1 MDLYG
6 LMTNNTRILILILSS
21 CVTIPLIA
29 TLGFS
34 IFQKRNP
41 PDMRSYAPEKQIALI
56 EKALAQHQS
65 VFLSPEYYPIIPAQD
80 LKALPS
86 PEEAAIATDDIANF
100 YRLNRERH
108 FSLLVLGTLPS
119 SAALVRHLIDS
130 PLWVLSDVSPWGYI
144 LLPNVPNIS
153 AKASWSPPTT
163 ETMTR
168 DYPDANKRAEWLIAS
183 AENLISIRRMR
194 DAEALL
200 KSAKD
205 TASSGKDSAALLAA
219 QASLAAAQGRW
230 NDALASAREAHHSDY
245 RNTTASEILIRALTE
260 CGHPDEALK
269 VARQLT
275 EQTKNQETLFL
286 LARAANASN
295 SKQEEIEALRS
306 LVSMARKQ
314 HQQLGASL
322 TYLGQAYARDGER
335 AQAMRTFQ
343 EAVSQPEL
351 NQEQR
356 ALLNHLIEHLR
367 PEDGIPLKN

>member
-1 MDLYG
+1 
-6 LMTNNTRILILILSS
+6 MTNNTRILILILSS

-34 IFQKRNP
+34 ILQKGNP
-41 PDMRSYAPEKQIALI
+41 PNLRSYAPEKQIALL
-56 EKALAQHQS
+56 EKAVAQHQS
-65 VFLSPEYYPIIPAQD
+65 VFLSPEYYPVIPAQN

-86 PEEAAIATDDIANF
+86 RVEASAATVDIADF
-100 YRLNRERH
+100 YKLNRERH
-108 FSLLVLGTLPS
+108 FSLLILGTLPS
-119 SAALVRHLIDS
+119 SAALVRHFIES
-130 PLWVLSDVSPWGYI
+130 PLWVLSDVSPWGYT
-144 LLPNVPNIS
+144 LLPTMPHTS
-153 AKASWSPPTT
+153 ATAPWSPPTR
-163 ETMTR
+163 ETLIR

-205 TASSGKDSAALLAA
+205 IASGRKEHAALLAA

-230 NDALASAREAHHSDY
+230 NDALASAREAHHSDPQ
-245 RNTTASEILIRALTE
+245 NTTASEILIRALTE
-260 CGHPDEALK
+260 CGLPDEALDI
-269 VARQLT
+269 ARKLT

-286 LARAANASN
+286 LARAANGSN

-322 TYLGQAYARDGER
+322 TYLGQAYARNGER

-343 EAVSQPEL
+343 EALSQPEL
-351 NQEQR
+351 NEEQR

-367 PEDGIPLKN
+367 PEDGIS